1 MEAFQLRLWDGR
13 IGRWLSPDPYGQH
26 SSPYLGMGNNPT
38 GTIDPDGGYSWFGA
52 AWRYAAGGFKG
63 DFHKSTNE
71 KWGWGTTYENTSFN
85 PEGGGVGIITHHDF
99 GQGRVNSNSSSS
111 NWNWQYK
118 DPFPNWNW
126 NWFKDHSSGDPLWGN
141 GRDGGGD
148 DRKIGKFG
156 ENYGGIDVTNM
167 TSSVGVSPTKNVA
180 LELGRRGVEFWDYYN
195 NIKEKVVEPLLSEG
209 VKKDTFYYV
218 NFTYKTHTFGVKHLK
233 GQKKIDSV
241 KLQNPKYSTTI
252 LDVKIK

>member
-1 MEAFQLRLWDGR
+1 MTFIYKYAFQGQELDGETGMEAFQLRLWDGR

-26 SSPYLGMGNNPT
+26 FSPYAGMGNNPVSH
-38 GTIDPDGGYSWFGA
+38 IDPDGGYETWLGAFFG
-52 AWRYAAGGFKG
+52 WVGGGFKG
-63 DFHKSTNE
+63 SVISNPAGENNTNASRNYGVLLKE
-71 KWGWGTTYENTSFN
+71 GSFKTGSGN
-85 PEGGGVGIITHHDF
+85 NLGEITLPYIRYHDKP
-99 GQGRVNSNSSSS
+99 SSS
-111 NWNWQYK
+111 
-118 DPFPNWNW
+118 NWNW

-209 VKKDTFYYV
+209 VKKDTFY
-218 NFTYKTHTFGVKHLK
+218 L
-233 GQKKIDSV
+233 
-241 KLQNPKYSTTI
+241 
-252 LDVKIK
+252 